1 MLNLLLWDALGEK
14 RFTALGIKWRSF
26 LGTHSF
32 QPGFTAVFRVKNIT
46 ARSVMAADGD
56 GGKLCSQTVTFPCFV
71 FSKGFPDPPHP
82 GTGMIELS
90 DDRGSIKIVL
100 NLVSSFSEI
109 VQKSGQA
116 AKVFQAN
123 LLTGSTAA
131 FTDVATVCFQ
141 KLGACSVGCLMGN
154 ERTFHP
160 TFLLWVILP

>member
-1 MLNLLLWDALGEK
+1 
-14 RFTALGIKWRSF
+14 
-26 LGTHSF
+26 
-32 QPGFTAVFRVKNIT
+32 
-46 ARSVMAADGD
+46 MAADGD
-56 GGKLCSQTVTFPCFV
+56 GGKLCSQTVTFPRFV

-116 AKVFQAN
+116 AKMFQAD

>member
-1 MLNLLLWDALGEK
+1 
-14 RFTALGIKWRSF
+14 
-26 LGTHSF
+26 
-32 QPGFTAVFRVKNIT
+32 
-46 ARSVMAADGD
+46 
-56 GGKLCSQTVTFPCFV
+56 
-71 FSKGFPDPPHP
+71 
-82 GTGMIELS
+82 MIELS

-116 AKVFQAN
+116 AKMFQAN
-123 LLTGSTAA
+123 LLTGSAAA